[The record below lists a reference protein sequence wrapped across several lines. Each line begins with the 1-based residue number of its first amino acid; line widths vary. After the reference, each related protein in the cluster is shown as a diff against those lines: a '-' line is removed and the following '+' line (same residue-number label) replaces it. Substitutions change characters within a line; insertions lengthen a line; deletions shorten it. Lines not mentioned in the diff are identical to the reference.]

1 METEGWASDTCILDP
16 GHERNDSI
24 PVGFRKGATVDL
36 TMRVGSNRLFMA
48 DQYLFDL
55 SPVVQ
60 WMNAIAISPS
70 DLLSNAEGS
79 VDITSTTPPVSSW
92 NGQPRECD
100 LLPAMEGE
108 YSKGFRVSPAL

>member
-36 TMRVGSNRLFMA
+36 TMRGAAKRLFMA
-48 DQYLFDL
+48 DQDLFDL

-60 WMNAIAISPS
+60 WMNAIVISPWICFQM
-70 DLLSNAEGS
+70 LRAAW
-79 VDITSTTPPVSSW
+79 T
-92 NGQPRECD
+92 
-100 LLPAMEGE
+100 
-108 YSKGFRVSPAL
+108 